1 MKVRWFVFL
10 IAVLP
15 ALQNISF
22 ANRTLNRSEILE
34 IFQTLTEHPQKT
46 WIQKGTVEAKH
57 IQLETSTGYMAE
69 SEEIVRYDG
78 ERFVWQ
84 ITMNS
89 RTKTIVDD
97 DEQKVILEDRF
108 DFNGN
113 KKRVF
118 VWDGAS
124 YTMYFESGKQALVYE
139 EPGNI
144 PVAVNGPLTAGII
157 PWGFGRF
164 SYENLVA
171 LKSTAYEVEVDGKK
185 QVHITL
191 EGEDSPKMFLALN
204 PSRKY
209 ALLSCSTD
217 YNGQSVIVRTY
228 DDYTLIAERWIPT
241 KIIVEKYGGYQKILS
256 YDDWQLTYISPVI
269 ADSFNFSVYFDKGTL
284 VQYHANSPD
293 KPLSYKSNDQI
304 DVQLLLQKKI
314 TMELSGEDKAQRNCA
329 TVAAEFVLDSM
340 SISFD
345 RQQLRS
351 LIKGNEGGTSLYDLK
366 NFIESKGLY
375 CKAIKGV
382 DIQVLGNVFN
392 NCQTIVYLP
401 KQRHYVVLARV
412 DDEQVWLI
420 DLNERKFL
428 YSIKLDKFNKEMESG
443 AYLLVSDKP
452 LELDGSFVEIEDKQL
467 NQLIGGDVVGYCCIE
482 KIQEAGIGFCSEM
495 TYGGICLSV
504 YTVYC
509 EIYKCKA
516 FGTGGFCFS
525 EPKVSSYWSPCI
537 EDPDNLGACTITGEF
552 KAQYARSCQ

>member
-10 IAVLP
+10 IAVLT
-15 ALQNISF
+15 ALQNIAF

-34 IFQTLTEHPQKT
+34 IFQLLTEHPQKT

-57 IQLETSTGYMAE
+57 IRLETSTGYMAE

-97 DEQKVILEDRF
+97 DEQQKVILEDRF
-108 DFNGN
+108 DFKGN

-124 YTMYFESGKQALVYE
+124 YTLYFESGKQAIVYE

-164 SYENLVA
+164 SYGNLAA
-171 LKSTAYEVEVDGKK
+171 LKSTAYEVEVDSKK
-185 QVHITL
+185 QVHISL
-191 EGEDSPKMFLALN
+191 EGEDSPKIFLALD
-204 PSRKY
+204 PSKKY
-209 ALLSCSTD
+209 ALLSYSTD

-228 DDYTLIAERWIPT
+228 DDYTFIAERWIPT
-241 KIIVEKYGGYQKILS
+241 KITIEKYGGHQKVLS
-256 YDDWQLTYISPVI
+256 YDNWQLTYISPVI

-284 VQYHANSPD
+284 VQYHANSLD
-293 KPLSYKSNDQI
+293 KPLSYKSNDEI
-304 DVQLLLQKKI
+304 DDQLLLQKKI
-314 TMELSGEDKAQRNCA
+314 AMELSGEDKAQRNCA
-329 TVAAEFVLDSM
+329 TVASEFVLDSM
-340 SISFD
+340 SISVD

-366 NFIESKGLY
+366 NFIESKGLH
-375 CKAIKGV
+375 CKAVRGCDVRK
-382 DIQVLGNVFN
+382 FN
-392 NCQTIVYLP
+392 SILNDCRIILYLP
-401 KQRHYVVLARV
+401 NQKHYVVLARV

-428 YSIKLDKFNKEMESG
+428 YSIKLDKFNKETESA
-443 AYLLVSDKP
+443 AYLIVSDKP
-452 LELDGSFVEIEDKQL
+452 LDLDCSFVEFEDNQL
-467 NQLIGGDVVGYCCIE
+467 NQFIGGQTGYCCTE

-495 TYGGICLSV
+495 MYGMCLSV
-504 YTVYC
+504 YTIYC

-516 FGTGGFCFS
+516 CGTGGFCFS
-525 EPKVSSYWSPCI
+525 EPKISSYWSPCI
-537 EDPDNLGACTITGEF
+537 EDMYNIGACTITGEF
-552 KAQYARSCQ
+552 RAQYARSCQ